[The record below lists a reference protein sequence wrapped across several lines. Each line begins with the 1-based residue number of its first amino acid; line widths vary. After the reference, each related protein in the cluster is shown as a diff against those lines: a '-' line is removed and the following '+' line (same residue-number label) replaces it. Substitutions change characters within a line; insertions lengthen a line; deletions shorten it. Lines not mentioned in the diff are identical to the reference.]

1 MTDTQAQRGHLIG
14 IIGAGPAGLYAAK
27 KFLEAG
33 AYVALFNRDIKPG
46 GLAEYGIFPTKYKM
60 KEGLRKQFR
69 RILMHPQ
76 VDYYGNCSVGEKG
89 ELALAD
95 LNTLGFHAVICAAG
109 AQGTKSLGLPG
120 EDAVGV
126 IHAKDLVYHYN
137 HLPPF
142 SQRQL
147 PIGKRVAIIGM
158 GNVMIDIAH
167 FLLRLRKQVDE
178 VIVVA
183 RRGPAE
189 RKYDAKEYK
198 YIEAF
203 VDQVALRQEIERL
216 RPRLDAVGQ
225 DAEALIAE
233 MSPETPP
240 ARPADCPGRMLFRF
254 LASPTRVL
262 TDADGRVRG
271 LEIEENILVSRDGAV
286 SARGTGTYVEMP
298 LETVV
303 FAIGDRV
310 DDAIGLPYAHGE
322 FLTNPQPEATD
333 ATSAAYQVY
342 DPVHQKV
349 LDNIY
354 VVGWARKASDGL
366 VGKAKQDAELG
377 ADAVLH
383 ALAATPGLDAT
394 AVAERRQ
401 TLRHLVQ
408 ERCASLITQDE
419 VALLEE
425 AEQHRA
431 READLQ
437 EFKFDSNEAMI
448 KAIHSQQAWVARA
461 AGASAPL

>member
-1 MTDTQAQRGHLIG
+1 MTQTQTDRGHLIG

-27 KFLEAG
+27 KLAEAG
-33 AYVALFNRDIKPG
+33 AHVVLFNRDIKPG
-46 GLAEYGIFPTKYKM
+46 GLAEYGIFPTKHKM

-69 RILMHPQ
+69 RILAHPQ

-89 ELALAD
+89 ELTLAD
-95 LNTLGFHAVICAAG
+95 LQKLGFDALICAAG

-126 IHAKDLVYHYN
+126 VHAKDLVYHYN

-142 SQRQL
+142 SQRQF
-147 PIGKRVAIIGM
+147 PIGRRVAIIGM

-167 FLLRLRKQVDE
+167 FLLRLRQDVEE

-203 VDQVALRQEIERL
+203 VDQTALRQEIARL
-216 RPRLDAVGQ
+216 RPRLEAVGQ
-225 DAEALIAE
+225 DAEALMAE
-233 MSPETPP
+233 MTTATPP
-240 ARPADCPGRMLFRF
+240 ARPADYPGRMLFRF

-271 LEIEENILVSRDGAV
+271 LEVEENILVPRNGDT
-286 SARGTGTYVEMP
+286 SARGTGMCVEIP

-322 FLTNPQPEATD
+322 FLTNAQANTTPT
-333 ATSAAYQVY
+333 TGAAYQVY
-342 DPVHQKV
+342 DPVRQKV
-349 LDNIY
+349 LEHTY
-354 VVGWARKASDGL
+354 VVGWSRKASDGL
-366 VGKAKQDAELG
+366 VGKAKQDAELCVE
-377 ADAVLH
+377 AVLQD
-383 ALAATPGLDAT
+383 LAAIPVPDA
-394 AVAERRQ
+394 AEVAERRQ
-401 TLRHLVQ
+401 AIRRLVE
-408 ERCASLITQDE
+408 ERCTFPITKDE
-419 VALLEE
+419 VILLEE
-425 AEQHRA
+425 AERQIA
-431 READLQ
+431 TQAQVDEY
-437 EFKFDSNEAMI
+437 KFDSNVAML
-448 KAIHSQQAWVARA
+448 KAIDSRK
-461 AGASAPL
+461 AGVL

>member
-1 MTDTQAQRGHLIG
+1 MTHTQTDRGHLIG

-27 KFLEAG
+27 KLVEAG
-33 AYVALFNRDIKPG
+33 AHVVLFNRDIKPG
-46 GLAEYGIFPTKYKM
+46 GLAEYGIFPTKHKM

-69 RILMHPQ
+69 RILAHPQ

-89 ELALAD
+89 ELTLAD
-95 LNTLGFHAVICAAG
+95 LQKFGFDVLICAAG

-126 IHAKDLVYHYN
+126 VHAKDLVYHYN

-142 SQRQL
+142 SQRQF
-147 PIGKRVAIIGM
+147 PIGRRVAIIGM

-167 FLLRLRKQVDE
+167 FLLRLRQDVEE
-178 VIVVA
+178 VLVVA

-189 RKYDAKEYK
+189 RKYDVKEYK

-203 VDQVALRQEIERL
+203 VDQDALRQEMARL
-216 RPRLDAVGQ
+216 RPRLEAVSQ
-225 DAEALIAE
+225 DAEALMAE
-233 MSPETPP
+233 MTTATPL

-262 TDADGRVRG
+262 TDADGRVCG
-271 LEIEENILVSRDGAV
+271 LEVEENILVPRNGDT
-286 SARGTGTYVEMP
+286 SARGTGTYVEIP

-322 FLTNPQPEATD
+322 FLTYAQADTTHT
-333 ATSAAYQVY
+333 TSAAYQVY

-349 LDNIY
+349 LEHTY
-354 VVGWARKASDGL
+354 VVGWSRKASDGL

-377 ADAVLH
+377 VETVLQD
-383 ALAATPGLDAT
+383 LAAMPAPDGVE
-394 AVAERRQ
+394 VAERRQ
-401 TLRHLVQ
+401 AIRRLVE
-408 ERCASLITQDE
+408 ERCTYPITRDE
-419 VALLEE
+419 VTLLEE
-425 AEQHRA
+425 AERQLA
-431 READLQ
+431 EQAQ
-437 EFKFDSNEAMI
+437 VEEYKFDSNAAMLEAI
-448 KAIHSQQAWVARA
+448 NSRKASVA
-461 AGASAPL
+461 

>member
-1 MTDTQAQRGHLIG
+1 MTNTQAHRGHLIG

-27 KFLEAG
+27 KCLEAG
-33 AYVALFNRDIKPG
+33 AYVVLFNRDIKPG

-89 ELALAD
+89 DLTLAD
-95 LNTLGFHAVICAAG
+95 LHTLGFDALICAAG

-137 HLPPF
+137 QLPPF
-142 SQRQL
+142 SQRQF

-167 FLLRLRKQVDE
+167 FLLRLCKQVDE
-178 VIVVA
+178 VLVVA

-203 VDQVALRQEIERL
+203 VDQAALRQEIERL
-216 RPRLDAVGQ
+216 RPRLEAVGQ
-225 DAEALIAE
+225 DADALIAE
-233 MSPETPP
+233 MTTDTPP
-240 ARPADCPGRMLFRF
+240 ARPADGPGRMFFRF

-271 LEIEENILVSRDGAV
+271 LEVEENSLVARDGSV
-286 SARGTGTYVEMP
+286 SARGTGTYAEIP
-298 LETVV
+298 LESVV

-310 DDAIGLPYAHGE
+310 DDSIGLPYAHGE
-322 FLTNPQPEATD
+322 FLTNPQPEAAD

-349 LDNIY
+349 LENVY
-354 VVGWARKASDGL
+354 VVGWSRKASDGL
-366 VGKAKQDAELG
+366 VGKAKQDAEIG
-377 ADAVLH
+377 VGAVLR
-383 ALAATPGLDAT
+383 ALAHTPGLDAAA
-394 AVAERRQ
+394 AVERRQ
-401 TLRHLVQ
+401 AIRHLVQ
-408 ERCASLITQDE
+408 ERCAYPITREE

-425 AEQHRA
+425 AEQQRA

-437 EFKFDSNEAMI
+437 EYKFDSNEAML
-448 KAIHSQQAWVARA
+448 KAINSPPVRVARA
-461 AGASAPL
+461 AGASAPR

>member
-1 MTDTQAQRGHLIG
+1 MTHTQAHHGHLIG
-14 IIGAGPAGLYAAK
+14 IIGAGPAGLYATK
-27 KFLEAG
+27 KLSEAG
-33 AYVALFNRDIKPG
+33 AHVVLFNRDIKPG

-69 RILMHPQ
+69 RTLAHPQ

-89 ELALAD
+89 ELTLTD
-95 LNTLGFHAVICAAG
+95 LQTLGFDALICAAG

-120 EDAVGV
+120 EDAIGV

-142 SQRQL
+142 SQWQI

-167 FLLRLRKQVDE
+167 FLLRLWKEVEE

-203 VDQVALRQEIERL
+203 VDQAALRQEIERL
-216 RPRLDAVGQ
+216 RPRLTAVGQ

-233 MSPETPP
+233 MTTATPP

-262 TDADGRVRG
+262 TDVDGRVRG
-271 LEIEENILVSRDGAV
+271 LEVEENVLVSRNDAV
-286 SARGTGTYVEMP
+286 SARGTGTHVAIP
-298 LETVV
+298 LDSVV

-322 FLTNPQPEATD
+322 FLTNPQPDPDD

-349 LDNIY
+349 LDHTY
-354 VVGWARKASDGL
+354 VVGWSRKASEGL
-366 VGKAKQDAELG
+366 VGKAKQDAEIG
-377 ADAVLH
+377 VETVLQ
-383 ALAATPGLDAT
+383 ALATIPAPDAAT
-394 AVAERRQ
+394 VVERRQ
-401 TLRHLVQ
+401 TIRRLVE
-408 ERCASLITQDE
+408 ERCVYPITKDE
-419 VALLEE
+419 VTLLEE
-425 AEQHRA
+425 TERQIAGQAQLE
-431 READLQ
+431 EY
-437 EFKFDSNEAMI
+437 KFDSNEAML
-448 KAIHSQQAWVARA
+448 KAINGCKARVV
-461 AGASAPL
+461 

>member
-1 MTDTQAQRGHLIG
+1 MTHTQTERGHLIG

-27 KFLEAG
+27 KLSEAG
-33 AYVALFNRDIKPG
+33 AHVVLFNRDIKPG
-46 GLAEYGIFPTKYKM
+46 GLAEYGIFPTKHKM

-69 RILMHPQ
+69 RILTHPQ

-89 ELALAD
+89 VLTLSD
-95 LNTLGFHAVICAAG
+95 LQKLGFDALICAAG

-126 IHAKDLVYHYN
+126 LHAKDLVYYYN

-142 SQRQL
+142 SQRQF

-167 FLLRLRKQVDE
+167 FLLRLRQDVEE
-178 VIVVA
+178 VLVIA

-198 YIEAF
+198 YIEPF
-203 VDQVALRQEIERL
+203 VDQEALRREITRL
-216 RPRLDAVGQ
+216 RPRLEAVGQ
-225 DAEALIAE
+225 DADALQAE
-233 MSPETPP
+233 MTTTAPP
-240 ARPADCPGRMLFRF
+240 ARPVGSPGRMLFRF

-271 LEIEENILVSRDGAV
+271 IEVEENLLVPRNGDTA
-286 SARGTGTYVEMP
+286 ARGTGTYVEIP

-322 FLTNPQPEATD
+322 FLTNTQPD
-333 ATSAAYQVY
+333 AAAPLRAAYQVY

-349 LDNIY
+349 LERTY
-354 VVGWARKASDGL
+354 VVGWSRKASDGL

-377 ADAVLH
+377 SDAVLQD
-383 ALAATPGLDAT
+383 LATVPAPAAS

-401 TLRHLVQ
+401 AIRRVVE
-408 ERCASLITQDE
+408 ERCTYPITQDE

-425 AEQHRA
+425 AEQQVAARA
-431 READLQ
+431 QVE
-437 EFKFDSNEAMI
+437 EYKFDSNAAMLAAI
-448 KAIHSQQAWVARA
+448 DSRKAH
-461 AGASAPL
+461 GA